1 MTIIL
6 IIVGKVVTIRE
17 LLENAVTIISIIV
30 GKVVTIRVG
39 LPLEQR

>member
-30 GKVVTIRVG
+30 GKVVTIRV
-39 LPLEQR
+39 PLEQR